1 MTKKTNP
8 RKDFTQIAFDI
19 VQKASGETEPEE
31 PIDEKKKAA
40 IESGWRGGLKGGKSR
55 ADKLTPEKRSEI
67 AKKAAQIRWN
77 KDEQNILEP
86 VNTI

>member
-40 IESGWRGGLKGGKSR
+40 IESGRRGGLKGGKSR

-67 AKKAAQIRWN
+67 AKKQLKFDGIKMN
-77 KDEQNILEP
+77 K
-86 VNTI
+86 TF